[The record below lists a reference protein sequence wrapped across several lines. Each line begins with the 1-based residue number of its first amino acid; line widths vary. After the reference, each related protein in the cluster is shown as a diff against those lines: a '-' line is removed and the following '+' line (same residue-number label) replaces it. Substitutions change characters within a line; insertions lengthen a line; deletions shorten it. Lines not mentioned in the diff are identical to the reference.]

1 MERLCSI
8 IDSYKGMY
16 IPLYDQWTA
25 RKSCDEV
32 NYSTNIWSQTIDHL
46 IAWNKD

>member
-25 RKSCDEV
+25 RKSAEV
-32 NYSTNIWSQTIDHL
+32 DNILVIY
-46 IAWNKD
+46 IYIY